1 MRPPWWFFDMK
12 ALAFDNARRSGTFFD
27 SRAYFWKLR
36 DQKSVAW
43 TVFFGVRAT
52 INLSRS
58 SLDDKRA
65 ERDMAPQQKSKTNH
79 VEGKRER
86 KKEARRMRLRFIDES
101 SCGASVL
108 PGKQRTACFMHL
120 STPLNTAL
128 FSVQKSSQPQPL
140 IHAERMRAARAAS
153 PWTPS
158 TDWLSRCCEPWN
170 QMKPNERHVQQSHT
184 RKTGRSK
191 KRRWSFNGFHNWMLE
206 KRHKNVTQT
215 FSGLNL
221 NTINASASGLWQ
233 IKTAHK
239 NLGCASVFMTVFICH
254 KPSAFAF
261 IVYVKL
267 AFEDCFF
274 LHLASWS
281 LES

>member
-1 MRPPWWFFDMK
+1 M
-12 ALAFDNARRSGTFFD
+12 AL
-27 SRAYFWKLR
+27 
-36 DQKSVAW
+36 
-43 TVFFGVRAT
+43 
-52 INLSRS
+52 
-58 SLDDKRA
+58 
-65 ERDMAPQQKSKTNH
+65 QQKSKTNH
-79 VEGKRER
+79 VKGKRER

-101 SCGASVL
+101 SCGASIMYCLESARCSVF
-108 PGKQRTACFMHL
+108 KRAL
-120 STPLNTAL
+120 S
-128 FSVQKSSQPQPL
+128 
-140 IHAERMRAARAAS
+140 
-153 PWTPS
+153 
-158 TDWLSRCCEPWN
+158 LSRSSTRNACEQPGPCSFTVDPINWLAESVLWTV
-170 QMKPNERHVQQSHT
+170 KARTILTTHVQQSHT

-261 IVYVKL
+261 IVYLLTKSETKRCTKKSDPIFRCTTPSTGKRFGEVV
-267 AFEDCFF
+267 AV
-274 LHLASWS
+274 
-281 LES
+281 